1 MKAGNRTCFIAAV
14 IAILLINGICF
25 AFDDGDFQYWSNAGA
40 SVKLSKNWTA
50 TVEEELRMGG
60 DAGRLYY
67 HHSDLG
73 FLYSGLAD
81 WLDVGFNYREVFE
94 TDSSGKWR
102 QEHRPHLNVILKSK
116 LFGLDFSNRSRFE
129 YRDRENQKDLWRYRN
144 KTTVKL
150 PFELTSLKL
159 KPYVAD
165 EIFIPL
171 NDDNIERNRLYS
183 GVTFNLLENLKA
195 DIFYLW
201 QASRSGK
208 EWKDIN
214 ALGTSLKLYF

>member
-1 MKAGNRTCFIAAV
+1 MRKGIVLAIWMLAV
-14 IAILLINGICF
+14 LLVNGICF

-40 SVKLSKNWTA
+40 SVKLNKDWTA
-50 TVEEELRMGG
+50 AFEEEFRLGDGG
-60 DAGRLYY
+60 GHLYY

-73 FLYSGLAD
+73 FLYKGLAD
-81 WLDVGFNYREVFE
+81 WIDVGFNFREVFE
-94 TDSSGKWR
+94 KDSSGEWR

-116 LFGLDFSNRSRFE
+116 LLGLDFSSRSRFE

-144 KTTVKL
+144 KFTVKL

-165 EIFIPL
+165 EVFVPL
-171 NDDNIERNRLYS
+171 NDDNIDRNRFYS
-183 GVTFNLLENLKA
+183 GVTFDVSKNIKA

-201 QASRSGK
+201 QMSKSGK

-214 ALGTSLKLYF
+214 VLGTSLKFYF